1 MSSLKGRGKKHKNE
15 SAEEEKEQLPV
26 EQASGESESQAAPV
40 SLEFAEEKKEL
51 SAEEDL
57 AGKLAQL
64 NDQWLRLR
72 AEYANFKRRTEE
84 DKIRLSYE
92 VKKSVLGDIIPVLD
106 DFRRFFEYLAQAEKI
121 TDERFVQ
128 GIEIIRNTVL
138 STLKKH
144 GVEIIDKAGVT
155 FDPKLHEAVLPVPVK
170 DKGDD
175 QKVKQVL
182 EVGYCLGEIV
192 FRPAK
197 VAVGVFKE
205 D

>member
-26 EQASGESESQAAPV
+26 EQASGENESQAAPV

-72 AEYANFKRRTEE
+72 AEFANFKRRTEE

-121 TDERFVQ
+121 PMSGSF
-128 GIEIIRNTVL
+128 
-138 STLKKH
+138 
-144 GVEIIDKAGVT
+144 
-155 FDPKLHEAVLPVPVK
+155 
-170 DKGDD
+170 KGS
-175 QKVKQVL
+175 
-182 EVGYCLGEIV
+182 
-192 FRPAK
+192 R
-197 VAVGVFKE
+197 
-205 D
+205 